1 MGMYDCLSLGTFNTT
16 VTAFKNMVDERL
28 GISAAINAAEEA
40 SEFGLN
46 LYMKALKLQE
56 CQNIAFDYIDSVG
69 TKLIGNFNGL
79 KIYKDFAGTI
89 ATTVSNTAQQFGK
102 AILDNQNLDFS
113 LFENVDTSFIMSLS
127 DFSVE
132 PLISDFTSLYQM
144 LLTEGFEKLETYND
158 DIQLTSSLFVTFGS
172 YLSSAIIYNET
183 NKNPDNYLSSIDA
196 FKSDALPN
204 NDTLLP
210 VVTGGS
216 VIIPN
221 IANGDV
227 SSNKVKDVD
236 VSNYGTQE
244 AIANIAS
251 EVIDGQSN
259 ILTKNVNQLKPSDL
273 SSVQAIIFDI
283 DHKLPILKCWQLPES
298 ISYSASA
305 QFDSVAT
312 RGTQQPFQFYNC
324 ANQISLS
331 FNLKWHIDELYVYD
345 EETREVKLASD
356 YQSLQEIATAA
367 EAFTRP
373 YYEDNSLKPKVCGV
387 ILPSISQIGYITE
400 AQISY
405 SGAVTAAETS
415 GKSQRDLSTFE
426 KMALRASEESY
437 LSGTDLD
444 VVYAKNNE
452 TYEYSV
458 LEISFQ
464 LLIIKDVD
472 LVSSKK
478 NDDDD
483 RKRKEEAEAKEREEA
498 ANKKLAEDIM
508 NAEDSVKEHLD
519 ADKMQSVMPAPPES
533 EEQISSSVEQYTKTV
548 IEGYGTDTPVN
559 GQGR

>member
-40 SEFGLN
+40 SEFGLD

-221 IANGDV
+221 IANGDA

-244 AIANIAS
+244 AIANVAS

-426 KMALRASEESY
+426 KMASRASEESY